1 MTSTALRSRLLATTL
16 ICAFTVAGPTWA
28 QTAPAGGNTGTTV
41 GSGTAAAPVTP
52 EQSNEEIVVT
62 GSRIRSPGLTSASPL
77 QVVTAAAINATGAAN
92 LQDVLQQS
100 PLVSAPTL
108 SRTNSN
114 FLTSGAGIATID
126 LRNLGTARTLI
137 LVNGR
142 RFVSG
147 LANNQA
153 VDLNTIP
160 TQFIDSVEILT
171 GGASSIYGSD
181 AVAGVV
187 NIKYKTNFQGIEAS
201 IQDGISERGDD
212 IRYQANLMI
221 GANIAEGRGNV
232 MVFGGYSNDG
242 AVYSADRRRSAVDQI
257 SKAVSDTGVADD
269 LFTIRQPFYS
279 SFAPQG
285 RFTTPGV
292 IVDPTK
298 PPPPPILVGTF
309 DPNNNFIP
317 GFSTNGTAT
326 RPADGFNRS
335 AFRTI
340 AIPVERYLLATRA
353 TYEIAPGINAF
364 LEGTFAKSHTRTQ
377 IEPFPLSTAGQ
388 NGVFQGTGGFFPVDQ
403 VIPGPGGVG
412 TTIFTNPFV
421 PAGLLA
427 KLTRDPV
434 TGLRSVS
441 FNRRLSDIGDRTL
454 TADRTT
460 YRIVA
465 GVEGDVF
472 KNFHYELYFNYGRTD
487 DNQTG
492 TGQVNLNNF
501 RNALAVIPDPK
512 SGLLVCADP
521 NARAQGCVPANVFG
535 ANTLNKLLPGY
546 TTTAAQY
553 INADSNQNAFA
564 SQEDI
569 GGNITGNLLENPFG
583 AGPLGV
589 ATGFEYRKERSAQ
602 TFDALSQVG
611 GNGGNALAN
620 TFGVFD
626 VIEGYVEG
634 RLPILADRPFFKDL
648 ELRGA
653 GRVSHYSTVGTVYSW
668 NYGGEY
674 SPVNGIRF
682 RVVQARATRA
692 PNVGEAFAGPGQ
704 TFPTGL
710 QDPCL
715 GVTLTTPGAL
725 GANCRAAPG
734 VLANIAANGAFAQ
747 NQSDVQGVSGFDFG
761 NPKLREERADTLTF
775 GVVIAPKG
783 IDLLRNTS
791 FTVDYART
799 RIKRAIILQDRQFT
813 LNQCYNS
820 GVASACDLITRR
832 PGFEGSNSPGS
843 LQFINATEQNSGG
856 IFESSIDATANWNQ
870 RLDKLGIN
878 GRVDVS
884 FAYTHVFN
892 AYSIPTPGAPLNHF
906 ENEVQSGTSLGGSS
920 RDRFLLT
927 TGLTLGGVA
936 LQYRGTYIGPAF
948 LDDQFLAGITDANG
962 NAIGRFDRRARIKAI
977 YYSDLQLQLNT
988 AGRIQFYT
996 GVNNLFDVSPPPII
1010 SGLPGNVT
1018 GAETDS
1024 GTYDAIGRRFYAGI
1038 RVKL

>member
-1 MTSTALRSRLLATTL
+1 MKVTAFCSHLMATTF
-16 ICAFTVAGPTWA
+16 ICTAMVATPTFA
-28 QTAPAGGNTGTTV
+28 QTAPAPNKTSNTA
-41 GSGTAAAPVTP
+41 GSVTASTSIGP
-52 EQSNEEIVVT
+52 EKSPDEIVVT
-62 GSRIRSPGLTSASPL
+62 GSRIRSPNLTSASPL
-77 QVVTAAAINATGAAN
+77 QVVSSDAIRATGEAN
-92 LQDVLQQS
+92 LQDILQQS
-100 PLVSAPTL
+100 PLVSAPTI

-114 FLTSGAGIATID
+114 FATSGAGIATVD
-126 LRNLGTARTLI
+126 LRNLGVARTLV

-187 NIKYKTNFQGIEAS
+187 NIKYKTKFEGLEANVQG
-201 IQDGISERGDD
+201 GLSERSDD
-212 IRYQANLMI
+212 IRYQANLTI
-221 GANIAEGRGNV
+221 GANFAGGRGNV
-232 MVFGGYSNDG
+232 MAFAGYTDDG
-242 AVYSADRRRSAVDQI
+242 AVFSADRSRSAVDQI
-257 SKAVSDTGVADD
+257 SVGAGVTGVADD
-269 LFTIRQPFYS
+269 LFKIQSPFFS

-285 RFTTPGV
+285 RFFSAPGV
-292 IVDPTK
+292 TA
-298 PPPPPILVGTF
+298 GTF
-309 DPNNNFIP
+309 DHNGNFIP
-317 GFSTNGTAT
+317 GFSANGTAT
-326 RPADGFNRS
+326 RAADGFNRS
-335 AFRTI
+335 ALRTI

-353 TYEIAPGINAF
+353 SYEIAPGIRAF
-364 LEGTFAKSHTRTQ
+364 LEGTFAKSHTHTQ
-377 IEPFPLSTAGQ
+377 LEPFPLSTAGN
-388 NGVFQGTGGFFPVDQ
+388 NGVFQGTGGFFSVDQ
-403 VIPGPGGVG
+403 RLANG
-412 TTIFTNPFV
+412 TIFTNPFV

-427 KLTRDPV
+427 TLTPDPV

-441 FNRRLSDIGDRTL
+441 FNRRMSDIGDRTL

-465 GVEGDVF
+465 GVEGEVF
-472 KNFHYELYFNYGRTD
+472 KDFHYEVYFNYGRTD

-512 SGLLVCADP
+512 SGLLVCADA

-553 INADSNQNAFA
+553 ITADSNQNAFA
-564 SQEDI
+564 SQQDV
-569 GGNITGNLLENPFG
+569 GGNITGDLLRNPLG

-589 ATGFEYRKERSAQ
+589 AAGFEYRKERSAQ

-626 VIEGYVEG
+626 VIEGYIEG
-634 RLPILADRPFFKDL
+634 RLPLLADRPFFKDL

-653 GRVSHYSTVGTVYSW
+653 TRVSHYSTVGTVYSW

-674 SPVNGIRF
+674 SPLNGVRF
-682 RVVQARATRA
+682 RVVSARATRA
-692 PNVGEAFAGPGQ
+692 PNVSEAFAGPGQ
-704 TFPTGL
+704 TFPVGL

-725 GANCRAAPG
+725 ATNCRAAPG
-734 VLANIAANGAFAQ
+734 VLANIAANGAFAL
-747 NQSDVQGVSGFDFG
+747 NQTDVQGVSGFNLG
-761 NPKLREERADTLTF
+761 NPKLHEESADTLTF

-783 IDLLRNTS
+783 VNFLRNTS

-799 RIKRAIILQDRQFT
+799 RIGSAIVLQNRQFT
-813 LNQCYNS
+813 LSQCYAS
-820 GVASACDLITRR
+820 GVASACDQITRR

-843 LQFINATEQNSGG
+843 IQFINATQENSGG
-856 IFESSIDATANWNQ
+856 IFESSIDATGNWFQ
-870 RLDKLGIN
+870 RFNKFGVD
-878 GRVDVS
+878 GRVDLSV
-884 FAYTHVFN
+884 AYTHVFN
-892 AYSIPTPGAPLNHF
+892 AYTVPTPGAPIDHF
-906 ENEVQSGTSLGGSS
+906 EDEVGSS

-927 TGLTLGGVA
+927 AGLTLGGVS

-948 LDDQFLAGITDANG
+948 LDDQFLASITDAKG
-962 NAIGRFDRRARIKAI
+962 NAIGRFDPRARVKAI
-977 YYSDLQLQLNT
+977 YYSDLQLKVNMI
-988 AGRIQFYT
+988 GKVQFYA

-1010 SGLPGNVT
+1010 TGLPGDVT
-1018 GAETDS
+1018 GTETAA